1 MRIRALLLTVAA
13 AFAFGSL
20 AVAPAAADT
29 ACELGTVCPNSGNW
43 PK

>member
-13 AFAFGSL
+13 AFTFGAL
-20 AVAPAAADT
+20 AAAPAAADDT
-29 ACELGTVCPNSGNW
+29 CEIGTVCPNSGNW